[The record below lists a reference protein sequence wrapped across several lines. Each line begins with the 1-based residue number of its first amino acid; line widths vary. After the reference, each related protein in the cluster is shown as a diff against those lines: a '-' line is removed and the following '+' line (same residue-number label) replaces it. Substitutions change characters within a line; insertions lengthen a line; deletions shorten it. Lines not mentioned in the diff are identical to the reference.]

1 MNKVW
6 RRYNGKEILINDMS
20 DDHIRNSIRKIKR
33 ENPIN
38 YKDIEEYIWLKEEL
52 DNRKQEKVSK
62 FNNEVLDEEYK
73 RMYKVLN
80 LINRDTIYGDM
91 EYEIQRSKID
101 GFVKACEIFLSN

>member
-1 MNKVW
+1 MSRVW
-6 RRYNGKEILINDMS
+6 RRHNGKEILINDMN

-62 FNNEVLDEEYK
+62 FNNKALDEEYR
-73 RMYKVLN
+73 RMYKALN

-91 EYEIQRSKID
+91 EYEIQKSKID
-101 GFVKACEIFLSN
+101 GFVKACEIFLNN